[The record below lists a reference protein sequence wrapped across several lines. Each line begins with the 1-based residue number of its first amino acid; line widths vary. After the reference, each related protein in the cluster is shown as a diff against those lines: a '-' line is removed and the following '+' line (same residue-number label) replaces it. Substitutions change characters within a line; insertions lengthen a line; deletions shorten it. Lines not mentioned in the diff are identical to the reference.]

1 MKILQ
6 TLATDNWDTLSY
18 RKQSQILLYHCVSI
32 NSIRQVYGEDQEI
45 ILITDTNGANIA
57 NSLEFPYTS
66 INTALD
72 DYPYTRP
79 LRLVGYKLYGFE
91 LYPND
96 DIIHFD
102 NDVFIKTLMPEFTD
116 VLVQGHEGNFLE
128 LLLDTNNGYVYN
140 DWEYPPG
147 AMSGSVCKLTHN
159 YNPGVLGLKADCSI
173 REEYISGYNTY
184 LEINTNNLLQLKE
197 DTPTVFEGISEAEHQ
212 YINTALEESYLYHLC
227 QDNNINVTEVEH
239 QYEGMPEPI
248 LWDREL
254 ANSDEVVFNLLERH
268 YDYWQELGYIH
279 PFSHKKFYK
288 EYLIDLL
295 GNFDTS
301 PDNTFIPTMIEPITH
316 FLKHRWGISGNTTN
330 EGIAIA
336 LRFLCKE

>member
-6 TLATDNWDTLSY
+6 TLATDNWDNLSY

-57 NSLEFPYTS
+57 EVLEFPYTS

-72 DYPYTRP
+72 NYPYTRP
-79 LRLVGYKLYGFE
+79 LRPVGYKLYGFE

-116 VLVQGHEGNFLE
+116 VLVQGHEGNFIE
-128 LLLDTNNGYVYN
+128 FLLDTNTGYVYN

-147 AMSGSVCKLTHN
+147 AMSGSVCKLAHN

-173 REEYISGYNTY
+173 REEYVSGYNTY
-184 LEINTNNLLQLKE
+184 LERNTNNLLQLKE
-197 DTPTVFEGISEAEHQ
+197 DTPTIFNEISEKEHQ

-227 QDNNINVTEVEH
+227 QDNSINVTTVED
-239 QYEGMPEPI
+239 QYEEMPEPV
-248 LWDREL
+248 LWNREL

-268 YDYWQELGYIH
+268 YDYWKELGYIH
-279 PFSHKKFYK
+279 PFSHKKFNK

-295 GNFDTS
+295 GNFDTPS
-301 PDNTFIPTMIEPITH
+301 DSTFIPTMVEPITH
-316 FLKHRWGISGNTTN
+316 FLEKRWGISEKTTN
-330 EGIAIA
+330 EGVAIA